1 MAYHLYGNP
10 NNIANFADT
19 VIYQKEF
26 SPEKELIVKLEEYR
40 KTTEYPGEL
49 YDNYIEVRIG
59 MVNFSVLGRNCP
71 YEERNKYSLWD
82 KTSHERER
90 IASELKKM
98 FPQYDIS
105 IGGSISMDITPKG
118 CGKEQMKTD
127 VCALLETN
135 LDDVSPEVLGHV
147 QSVLM
152 ESGAL
157 DVWLTPILMKKGRPA
172 QMLSVLVKEE
182 ALDEFAL
189 RICRETGTLGVRV
202 RRIERRILDRSVETR
217 ETEFGPIRFKSGILD
232 GEILSEKPEFEDCAA
247 AAKQR
252 KVPLKD
258 LLKRLS

>member
-1 MAYHLYGNP
+1 
-10 NNIANFADT
+10 
-19 VIYQKEF
+19 
-26 SPEKELIVKLEEYR
+26 
-40 KTTEYPGEL
+40 
-49 YDNYIEVRIG
+49 
-59 MVNFSVLGRNCP
+59 
-71 YEERNKYSLWD
+71 
-82 KTSHERER
+82 
-90 IASELKKM
+90 
-98 FPQYDIS
+98 
-105 IGGSISMDITPKG
+105 
-118 CGKEQMKTD
+118 MKTD

-135 LDDVSPEVLGHV
+135 LDDVTPEVLGHV

-217 ETEFGPIRFKSGILD
+217 ETEFGPIRFKSGVLD
-232 GEILSEKPEFEDCAA
+232 GEVLSEKPEFEDCAA

-252 KVPLKD
+252 KIPLKD